1 MHLYSTEDSILEE
14 KKYFDEKIEGDFLH
28 IAKRIST
35 TSYIWDFE
43 RQSAARIFMI
53 PWKKY

>member
-14 KKYFDEKIEGDFLH
+14 KKYFDEKIEGDFMH

-43 RQSAARIFMI
+43 RQSAARIFII